1 MSDYQNVNYSGRAV
15 PTADAQAF
23 DQGLRTYMIGVYQFM
38 ALGVALTGAIALV
51 LSMQPALMEA
61 IWTTPLR
68 WVAVLAPIPIGLYAQ
83 IRIHSLSPATA
94 QGLFW
99 LYAALMGVAFSL
111 LFAVYTDASI
121 ARVFLITAVAFGSLS
136 LYGYTTKRNLSAWGS
151 FLFIG
156 MVGVFVATL
165 VGYFLQSSALNFA
178 VSVIGV
184 LVFAGLT
191 AYDTQ
196 QIKAMYYQA
205 ADETTAA
212 RYSILG
218 AIWLYVSFVAMFQYL
233 LALIGDRD

>member
-1 MSDYQNVNYSGRAV
+1 MSEYENVNYSGRAV
-15 PTADAQAF
+15 PTADAQSF

-68 WVAVLAPIPIGLYAQ
+68 WVAVFAPVPVALYTQ
-83 IRIHSLSPATA
+83 IRINKLSPGTA
-94 QGLFW
+94 QALFW
-99 LYAALMGVAFSL
+99 LYAALVGVSFSI

-121 ARVFLITAVAFGSLS
+121 ARVFLITAVAFGALS
-136 LYGYTTKRNLSAWGS
+136 LYGYTTKRNLSGLGQ

-156 MVGVFVATL
+156 MVGIFIAAVVNI
-165 VGYFLQSSALNFA
+165 FLASSALNFA
-178 VSVIGV
+178 VSAIGV
-184 LVFAGLT
+184 LVFAGFT

-212 RYSILG
+212 RYSVLG
-218 AIWLYVSFVAMFQYL
+218 ALWLYISFVAMFQFL
-233 LALIGDRD
+233 LSLIGDRD

>member
-1 MSDYQNVNYSGRAV
+1 MSQYESYTGRAI
-15 PTADAQAF
+15 PSAEAQAF

-38 ALGVALTGAIALV
+38 ALGVALTGVIALL
-51 LSMQPALMEA
+51 LSMQPAIMEA

-68 WVAVLAPIPIGLYAQ
+68 WVAIFAPLPVALYTQ
-83 IRIHSLSPATA
+83 FRINSLSPTMA

-99 LYAALMGVAFSL
+99 LYAALVGVSFSV
-111 LFAVYTDASI
+111 LFAIFTDASI
-121 ARVFLITAVAFGSLS
+121 ARVFLITAIAFGALS

-156 MVGVFVATL
+156 MIGVLIAGV
-165 VGYFLQSSALNFA
+165 VNIFLQSSALNFA
-178 VSVIGV
+178 VSAIGV

-205 ADETTAA
+205 ADETTAS
-212 RYSILG
+212 RYAVLG
-218 AIWLYVSFVAMFQYL
+218 ALWLYISFIAMFQFL
-233 LALIGDRD
+233 LSLIGDRE

>member
-1 MSDYQNVNYSGRAV
+1 MSEYENVNYPGRAV
-15 PTADAQAF
+15 PSADAQAF
-23 DQGLRTYMIGVYQFM
+23 DQGLRTYMIGVYQYM
-38 ALGVALTGAIALV
+38 ALGVALTGAVALV

-61 IWTTPLR
+61 IWATPLR
-68 WVAVLAPIPIGLYAQ
+68 WVAIFAPVPIGLYAQ
-83 IRIHSLSPATA
+83 IRIHKLSPATA

-99 LYAALMGVAFSL
+99 LYAALMGVSFSI
-111 LFAVYTDASI
+111 LFAIYTDASI

-136 LYGYTTKRNLSAWGS
+136 LFGYTTKRNLSAFGS

-156 MVGVFVATL
+156 MVGIFVAS
-165 VGYFLQSSALNFA
+165 VANIFLASSALNFA

-196 QIKAMYYQA
+196 QIKQMYYDA
-205 ADETTAA
+205 PDETTAS
-212 RYSILG
+212 RYAVLG
-218 AIWLYVSFVAMFQYL
+218 AFWLYISFVAMFQYL